1 MDAERDNKMNEWV
14 NELRVAIILN
24 AIEDYKKAVAKNKLK
39 KARELKEWFLS
50 EWAEDL
56 SGDMGKSIIKRV
68 LNGGIE

>member
-1 MDAERDNKMNEWV
+1 MDEWV

-39 KARELKEWFLS
+39 KASALTEWFLS

-56 SGDMGKSIIKRV
+56 SGGMGKSIIKRV